1 MDGKHNKM
9 KMDTNRNKY
18 NGGIGSCMLYGFFVW
33 QGRKGG
39 EEGCERAWRLTVGF
53 VGRHEM
59 MIDSLLFSSFVH
71 YLLYL
76 DGTVDDAL
84 KEPPC
89 KTQVFRVCLGL
100 VLSVRLGFAR
110 DSMSGHPTIK
120 KSKEKRHRRQNEIKQ
135 TSNNNTTP

>member
-1 MDGKHNKM
+1 MDGKHKKM
-9 KMDTNRNKY
+9 KMDTKRNKY

-33 QGRKGG
+33 QGGKGG
-39 EEGCERAWRLTVGF
+39 EEGCQRAWRLTVGF
-53 VGRHEM
+53 VGRQE

-71 YLLYL
+71 YL
-76 DGTVDDAL
+76 DGTVDAL

-100 VLSVRLGFAR
+100 VLYVRLGFAR
-110 DSMSGHPTIK
+110 DSMSRHPTI
-120 KSKEKRHRRQNEIKQ
+120 KSKEKRHRQRIKQ